1 MKSAEREFHP
11 SELREATTKINEIL
25 KSVRSK
31 GPRGKKLSLLHGPG
45 GMMLVWCEH
54 GNSIRKKG
62 SVTFRSAPERVKE
75 ALGLAKPARK
85 AP

>member
-11 SELREATTKINEIL
+11 SDLKEATTKINEIL

-45 GMMLVWCEH
+45 GMMLAWCEH
-54 GNSIRKKG
+54 GNSARKKG
-62 SVTFRSAPERVKE
+62 SVTFRSSPDKVKQ
-75 ALGLAKPARK
+75 ALGLAKPASK
-85 AP
+85 A